1 MRELIIEKIIA
12 LNKKH
17 MKMIGLTGLED
28 MQRYMLKNL
37 DDSVLSMSFEMLIC
51 YDEELKVRGLFSN
64 TLS

>member
-28 MQRYMLKNL
+28 MQRCMLKNL
-37 DDSVLSMSFEMLIC
+37 DDSVLSMSFEMIIR
-51 YDEELKVRGLFSN
+51 YDEELKVRELFTN